1 LFGIIPKINEQKQKK
16 GAYMSNNYKTLII
29 DGKKYIIFDPLQCQA
44 SIKQYH
50 KKQGQKYAQ

>member
-1 LFGIIPKINEQKQKK
+1 MPKINEQKQKK